1 MKKNLK
7 RLNPMVLLCI
17 FLLLSRLVFVCGTQ
31 SARADSFTES
41 SDSAVETDFSDL
53 ENARIGAT
61 TGSIQIQQLEERFPD
76 AELYYFSTDADMLE
90 ALRANKIDAY
100 AAPETLVKLMMA
112 ENPDLTYLDETLGE
126 GMQVGAIFPKTE
138 DGEKLCEEFSAFIR
152 EIRNNGVYDEIL
164 DTWFGQD
171 ETKRVAPDLSALP
184 APNGIIRMAA
194 DPTLIPFVFM
204 QDGDLVG
211 IDVDIAARFC
221 KENGY
226 GLEIM
231 PMEFSGVVPSV
242 VTGKAD
248 FAGGGIAYTPER
260 AESVLY
266 SDFTYESRSVIAVLK
281 STEEPGGGFFG
292 SIRSSFEKT
301 FIREGR
307 WMLFLQGIGT
317 TLLITVLSILFG
329 TMLGFFVFMLCRNG
343 NRAANRITRIFV
355 WLVQGMPVVV
365 LLMILYYIVFGN
377 VAIPGAAVSVIGFT
391 LVFGASVY
399 SMLKAGVGA
408 IDIGQTEA
416 AYALGYSNRKAFYR
430 VVLPQALPHF
440 MPSYKGEIT
449 ALIKATAVV
458 GYIAVQDLT
467 KMGDIVRSRTYE
479 AFFPLITVAIIY
491 FILAAIL
498 IFAVNR
504 IELRIDP
511 RKRSKEQILK
521 GVDLK

>member
-1 MKKNLK
+1 MNSNHKK
-7 RLNPMVLLCI
+7 LNPVVLLCT
-17 FLLLSRLVFVCGTQ
+17 FLLLSGLIFVCGAQ
-31 SARADSFTES
+31 SVDADSSPAGGTAK
-41 SDSAVETDFSDL
+41 DDRIDFSDL

-90 ALRANKIDAY
+90 AVRADKIDAY
-100 AAPETLVKLMMA
+100 ASSEPHVKYMMA
-112 ENPDLTYLDETLGE
+112 ENPDLTYLDEPLGE
-126 GMQVGAIFPKTE
+126 GMQVGAVFPKTE
-138 DGEKLCEEFSAFIR
+138 SGEKLCEEYSAFIR
-152 EIRNNGVYDEIL
+152 EIRDNGVYDEIQ
-164 DTWFGQD
+164 DSWFGQD
-171 ETKRVAPDLSALP
+171 GTKRVAPDLSALP
-184 APNGIIRMAA
+184 APNGTIRMAV
-194 DPTLIPFVFM
+194 DPTLVPFAFI
-204 QDGDLVG
+204 QDGDVAG

-221 KENGY
+221 QENGY

-231 PMEFSGVVPSV
+231 QMEFGGIIPAV

-248 FAGGGIAYTPER
+248 FGGGGIAYTPER

-266 SDFTYESRSVIAVLK
+266 SEFTFESRSVIAVLK
-281 STEEPGGGFFG
+281 NTEESDAGFFS
-292 SIRSSFEKT
+292 SILSSFDKT
-301 FIREGR
+301 FIRESR
-307 WMLFLQGIGT
+307 WKLFLQGIGT
-317 TLLITVLSILFG
+317 TLLITVLSILLG

-343 NRAANRITRIFV
+343 NRAANSITRLFV

-365 LLMILYYIVFGN
+365 LLMVLYYIVFGR
-377 VAIPGAAVSVIGFT
+377 VAISGVAVSVIGFT

-449 ALIKATAVV
+449 ALIKATSVV

-498 IFAVNR
+498 IFVVNR
-504 IELRIDP
+504 IELRVDP
-511 RKRSKEQILK
+511 RKRSKEQIMK
-521 GVDLK
+521 GLLS